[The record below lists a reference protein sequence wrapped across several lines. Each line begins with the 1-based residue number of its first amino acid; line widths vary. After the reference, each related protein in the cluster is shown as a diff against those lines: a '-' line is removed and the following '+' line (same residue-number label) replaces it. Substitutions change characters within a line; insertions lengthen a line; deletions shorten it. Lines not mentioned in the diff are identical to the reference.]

1 MKRKL
6 LILLCACI
14 LLSACRS
21 PVQTTAPTTEPVQ
34 VPLLKQGT
42 ALEGSPNLLYI
53 PCESLE
59 QMMSPELHFMGND
72 LLLSEIEGNS
82 MNLILFSLM
91 DGSQTAEAAVPV
103 SAAAELFVG
112 TEGVGLCDRM
122 TGQVTILNDRL
133 QMVRTYSVAADGD
146 DWYLDP
152 ALDTFYIFTGDRGLQ
167 SVELET
173 GEERWLLDN
182 GFRVLCKGGGYDCL
196 IFSFV
201 DRKDQR
207 TYNRCLTLSTGALEP
222 LPAEGP
228 IMEGTRQGGTW
239 LLRSADTDGGY
250 TLICDDVASSVGWT
264 DSSVTLL
271 PERLELLVTD
281 PSGRNLTLYG
291 IDGRFHSAC
300 ALPRSSESFIA
311 SELLWSEYWNG
322 YFFADFVGSH
332 CRLMFWD
339 VQSETAG
346 ESLEILPADGIQPP
360 EPILEPRLYERA
372 EELSRRF
379 GVEIFIGEQCA
390 LEYTHY
396 KSYALSDP
404 QFVRSALDTLEHAL
418 SQYPEGFFQ
427 QLRYD
432 SIETIRFELVG
443 GLSLKDDGMIHPATA
458 AGFAQKRGSAYI
470 IVLDGFVLHEQTL
483 YHEIA
488 HIISARLEWDSL
500 IREGALYSE
509 DAWMSHQPEGFN
521 YAMVYT
527 NLPQEY
533 MEYLDSGYFHN
544 DYSMS
549 FPTEDRSELMAAAMC
564 LEYWLFEPGT
574 GRHEKMQYFADCIRD
589 CFDTSSWP
597 EILRW
602 EKVLN

>member
-6 LILLCACI
+6 LIVLCACI
-14 LLSACRS
+14 LLSACRR
-21 PVQTTAPTTEPVQ
+21 PVQTTEPTMKPVRP
-34 VPLLKQGT
+34 PLLEQGT

-59 QMMSPELHFMGND
+59 RMMSPELHLLGND
-72 LLLSEIEGNS
+72 LLLSEFDGNS
-82 MNLILFSLM
+82 MKLMQLSLT
-91 DGSQTAEAAVPV
+91 DGSLTAEAAVPV
-103 SAAAELFVG
+103 SPATELFVG
-112 TEGVGLCDRM
+112 IGGVGLCDRM
-122 TGQVTILNDRL
+122 SGRVTILDNQL
-133 QMVRTYSVAADGD
+133 QTIQTYSVAADGD

-152 ALDTFYIFTGDRGLQ
+152 ALDTLYIFTADRGLQ
-167 SVELET
+167 SVALET
-173 GEERWLLDN
+173 GEECWLVDN
-182 GFRVLCKGGGYDCL
+182 GFRVFCKGSGDDCL

-201 DRKDQR
+201 DRDDQR
-207 TYNRCLTLSTGALEP
+207 TYNRCLTLSTGALEHI
-222 LPAEGP
+222 PAEGA
-228 IMEGTRQGGTW
+228 IMEGTRKGSTW
-239 LLRSADTDGGY
+239 LLQSAEADGAY
-250 TLICDDVASSVGWT
+250 TLIHDDVTASVGWT
-264 DSSVTLL
+264 DSPVTLL
-271 PERLELLVTD
+271 PARQELLVTD
-281 PSGRNLTLYG
+281 PSGRNMTLYG
-291 IDGRFHSAC
+291 LDGSFHTAC
-300 ALPRSSESFIA
+300 ALTQGSETFVA
-311 SELLWSEYWNG
+311 SDLLWSEYWSG
-322 YFFADFVGSH
+322 YFFADFVGTH

-339 VQSETAG
+339 VQSNTTG
-346 ESLEILPADGIQPP
+346 EPLEILPVDEIQTP
-360 EPILEPRLYERA
+360 EPILESRLYERA

-379 GVEIFIGEQCA
+379 GVEICIGEQCA

-396 KSYALSDP
+396 KSYLLSEP
-404 QFVRSALDTLEHAL
+404 QSVGYALDTLEHAL

-443 GLSLKDDGMIHPATA
+443 GLTIKDDGMIQPTTA

-470 IVLDGFVLHEQTL
+470 IVLDGFTLCEQTL

-509 DAWMSHQPEGFN
+509 DNWMSLQPEGFN

-527 NLPQEY
+527 SLPPEY
-533 MEYLDSGYFHN
+533 MEYLDSGYFVS

-549 FPTEDRSELMAAAMC
+549 FPAEDRSELMEAAMY